1 MNQLYTDIFT
11 EAEDALWHIAEAW
24 QPLASLVLIGN
35 RIKFGDPGDN
45 KRPAVKDSLQTRD
58 LPLLALTPAGF
69 TNDPKRSTNTKFIS
83 QKYAWSV
90 YTGDE
95 RMRGPGGVGASAGVN
110 AVKFELIRA
119 HERFGNKLPG
129 LEVFNHLVLI
139 TDGADQLTDAKAEN
153 RHANGWDAVL
163 NVQVDFHLDRAEALI
178 ST

>member
-11 EAEDALWHIAEAW
+11 EAEDALWHVVESW
-24 QPLASLVLIGN
+24 YPLAALVSLGN
-35 RIKFGDPGDN
+35 RIKFGDGGDN
-45 KRPAVKDSLQTRD
+45 KRPAVKDSLQARD
-58 LPLLALTPAGF
+58 MPLLALTPAGF
-69 TNDPKRSTNTKFIS
+69 TNDPQRSTNTKFLA
-83 QKYAWSV
+83 QRYAWSV

-95 RMRGPGGVGASAGVN
+95 RMRGPGGVGAAAGIN

-129 LEVFNHLVLI
+129 LEVFNHLARI
-139 TDGADQLTDAKAEN
+139 IDCTDQLTDAKADN